1 MALFD
6 TLEKDPGALR
16 IREAAGRG
24 TLSHALLFTGSGDR
38 AGLARY
44 AAAAM
49 ECTADRGQPCGVC
62 PACRKVGQDIH
73 PDVITVRDPDHKNIA
88 VDVVRS
94 IRADAY
100 IRPNE
105 GRRKVYLF
113 PDCALLTEQDQNVLL
128 KIVEE
133 GPPYAAFLFCAEN
146 PSQVLQTLR
155 SRCVEVKLRPG
166 TEEDGEPSEAAEAL
180 CRAIGSRRRGA
191 VAELAVRLEK
201 KKLDREALAV
211 MLERSRASF
220 AAALLSLYGRQP
232 GEMDREIAPFLAK
245 NLTKTQIM
253 STIELLQ
260 KYHGECAYN
269 VGPGHVL
276 GALAAELEGI
286 L

>member
-6 TLEKDPGALR
+6 LQDPAALR
-16 IREAAGRG
+16 IREAATRG
-24 TLSHALLFTGSGDR
+24 TLSHALLLTGSGQR
-38 AGLARY
+38 MELARY
-44 AAAAM
+44 AAAAL
-49 ECTADRGQPCGVC
+49 ECEAEGNRPCGIC
-62 PACRKVGQDIH
+62 RACRKVEENIH
-73 PDVITVRDPDHKNIA
+73 PDVITVQDDQHKNIGVA
-88 VDVVRS
+88 VIREMRS
-94 IRADAY
+94 DAY

-105 GRRKVYLF
+105 GRRKVYIF

-146 PSQVLQTLR
+146 PSGVLQTLR
-155 SRCVEVKLRPG
+155 SRCVELKLRPA
-166 TEEDGEPSEAAEAL
+166 EDRSEAPETAEQL
-180 CRAIGSRRRGA
+180 CRAIGNRRRGA
-191 VAELAVRLEK
+191 VMEAAVRLEK
-201 KKLDREALAV
+201 KKLDRDQVAT
-211 MLERSRASF
+211 MLERSRALF

-232 GEMDREIAPFLAK
+232 EDLDREIVTFLAK

-253 STIELLQ
+253 STIEMLE

-269 VGPGHVL
+269 VGTGHVL

>member
-201 KKLDREALAV
+201 KKLDREALSA
-211 MLERSRASF
+211 MLEQSRASF